1 VKSSTFDNHTARFRN
16 AFDKV
21 QRVARGEKPLWV
33 VPELAELAKQRR
45 ARNPDAQGFPG
56 LLDLSANTIG

>member
-1 VKSSTFDNHTARFRN
+1 MKSSTFDNHTARFRN

-33 VPELAELAKQRR
+33 VPELAELAK
-45 ARNPDAQGFPG
+45 
-56 LLDLSANTIG
+56 